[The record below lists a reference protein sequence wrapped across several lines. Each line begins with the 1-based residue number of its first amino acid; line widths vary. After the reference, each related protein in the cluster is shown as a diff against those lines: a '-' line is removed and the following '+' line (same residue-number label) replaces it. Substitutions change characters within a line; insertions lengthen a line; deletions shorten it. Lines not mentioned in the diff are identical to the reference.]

1 MKIFTEILTNNINQ
15 SLLFKRANS
24 TKVTCQ
30 KFGEKKLSF
39 FFKFTQT

>member
-24 TKVTCQ
+24 TKVTGQ
-30 KFGEKKLSF
+30 KSWERLSF
-39 FFKFTQT
+39 FIKFTQT